1 MPGTESLI
9 PHEWYQKA
17 EEDLLAA
24 QALWQNAPQLQ
35 ASIIFHLQQA
45 VEKYLKGF
53 LLSRGWTLQRIHDL
67 VRLLGDVIAYEPAFV
82 QFDTL
87 CDELTSHYFQ
97 SRYPLTP
104 LFQIT
109 EQELQ
114 QLFVKVEELIVEI
127 KQRT

>member
-1 MPGTESLI
+1 MVP
-9 PHEWYQKA
+9 KA

-24 QALWQNAPQLQ
+24 QALWQNVPQLQ
-35 ASIIFHLQQA
+35 ASVIFHLQQA

-67 VRLLGDVIAYEPAFV
+67 VRLLGDVIAHEPAFAR
-82 QFDTL
+82 FDTL
-87 CDELTSHYFQ
+87 CDELTSYYFQ

-104 LFQIT
+104 FFQIT

-114 QLFVKVEELIVEI
+114 QLFVKVEELVAEI
-127 KQRT
+127 KQYP